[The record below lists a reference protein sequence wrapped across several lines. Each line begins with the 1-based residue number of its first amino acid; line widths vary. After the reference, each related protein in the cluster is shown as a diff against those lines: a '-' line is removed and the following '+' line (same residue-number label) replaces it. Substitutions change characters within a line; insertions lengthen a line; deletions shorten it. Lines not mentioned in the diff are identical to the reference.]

1 MKIDGLFWFPVEQ
14 LDEIVRAL
22 YEIHGSPLDLAEAL
36 ADYAAARGYS
46 LCNGGDYRKKL
57 PEGQQIRIDLPFGE
71 KIVFHLEPP
80 NFVFQDTRK
89 GTVTLADIV
98 LRGIS
103 SSRPVDKKALPGFL
117 VKLSIDSGWVQKNFK
132 RNGKRDWL
140 ADLGIW

>member
-1 MKIDGLFWFPVEQ
+1 M
-14 LDEIVRAL
+14 RAL
-22 YEIHGSPLDLAEAL
+22 YEIHGSPLDLAEAP
-36 ADYAAARGYS
+36 ADHAARVFP
-46 LCNGGDYRKKL
+46 LQRWRLPKKL

-89 GTVTLADIV
+89 GAVTLVDIF

-103 SSRPVDKKALPGFL
+103 VEPPGGQESAARLPG
-117 VKLSIDSGWVQKNFK
+117 KLSIGSGWVQKNFK